1 MDESKLLL
9 GQEMELSLKELFR
22 HCCEPQVAL
31 IRAFATEFGHQR
43 TLELVKGARREA
55 VLQAALKLQ
64 ENLAWRSS
72 HSSDFDLFTEALER
86 VLGSDFHRQAL
97 TIQPI
102 ERTSTKLC
110 LKVTRCLWAEV
121 YRELQAEELGYAYI
135 CEPNRVL
142 PEAFSPKIR
151 LERAK
156 TLMLGDEYCDHCY
169 VLEETG

>member
-1 MDESKLLL
+1 M
-9 GQEMELSLKELFR
+9 
-22 HCCEPQVAL
+22 
-31 IRAFATEFGHQR
+31 
-43 TLELVKGARREA
+43 
-55 VLQAALKLQ
+55 LQAALKLQ